1 MSVPGAS
8 PIVVLTERRH
18 PERTR
23 LGRDLFALAQRL
35 DDALIVL
42 QPPAPTYANPAAHR
56 LLQELQGRPADER
69 CGERLLELLSLR
81 PDDGGASN
89 RYSTIA
95 VTTAAG
101 ERCTFHV
108 TEIPLRDP
116 DTGDARSRCFL
127 LRDVTV
133 MQQREEELQRRHT
146 ELQQAYL
153 HLAGAQEQLLQS
165 EKMASIGQLAAGVAH
180 EINNPIGYVNSNLAT
195 LQDYLRNLLTLLH
208 AYERAV
214 PPGSDAE
221 AATEIAD
228 LRARFDLDFMLRD
241 LPELVAESREG
252 IERVT
257 KIVQDLK
264 DFSRAGRGDA
274 WVMADLH
281 KGLDSTLNIVWNE
294 LKYKVKLEKRYGDL
308 PPIECLP
315 SELNQVFMN
324 ILVNAGQAIPERGH
338 IAIATGCE
346 GDEVWVTVSDD
357 GEGIPEN
364 VLPRIFDPFFTTKP
378 VGRGS
383 GLGLSISYG
392 IVAKHHGRI
401 EVDSVPG
408 RGTTFRV
415 VLPVRQPQR
424 EAAVG

>member
-1 MSVPGAS
+1 MAVQ
-8 PIVVLTERRH
+8 TERRTS
-18 PERTR
+18 EQAR

-35 DDALIVL
+35 DDALVVL
-42 QPPAPTYANPAAHR
+42 QPPAPTYANPAAQR
-56 LLQELQGRPADER
+56 LLERLEGPATDER
-69 CGERLLELLSLR
+69 CGERLLALMPFRLG
-81 PDDGGASN
+81 DGEHVN
-89 RYSTIA
+89 RHAT
-95 VTTAAG
+95 VHLTTAAG
-101 ERCTFHV
+101 ERCILQV
-108 TEIPLRDP
+108 TEVPL
-116 DTGDARSRCFL
+116 GDGVPGARQSRCLL

-133 MQQREEELQRRHT
+133 MQQREEELQRRHA

-153 HLAGAQEQLLQS
+153 RLAGAQEQLLQS

-208 AYERAV
+208 AYERVV
-214 PPGSDAE
+214 PPGSAIE
-221 AATEIAD
+221 AATEIAE
-228 LRARFDLDFMLRD
+228 LRERFDLDFMLRD

-264 DFSRAGRGDA
+264 DFSRAGRGES

-294 LKYKVKLEKRYGDL
+294 LKYKVRLEKSYGEL
-308 PPIECLP
+308 PAVECLP

-338 IAIATGCE
+338 ITIATGHD
-346 GDEVWVTVSDD
+346 GGEVWVSIRDD
-357 GEGIPEN
+357 GEGIPEA

-401 EVDSVPG
+401 EVDSAAG

-415 VLPVRQPQR
+415 VLPVRQPR
-424 EAAVG
+424 NEAEAAA

>member
-1 MSVPGAS
+1 MSTGTAS
-8 PIVVLTERRH
+8 PIVVLTERRN
-18 PERTR
+18 PARSR
-23 LGRDLFALAQRL
+23 LGRDLYALAQRL

-56 LLQELQGRPADER
+56 LLELLEGQPSGER
-69 CGERLLELLSLR
+69 CGERLMALLPLR
-81 PDDGGASN
+81 LDNGEPSN
-89 RYSTIA
+89 RHAT
-95 VTTAAG
+95 VTLTSAAG
-101 ERCTFHV
+101 ERCTLQV
-108 TEIPLRDP
+108 TEIPLGEDE
-116 DTGDARSRCFL
+116 DGGRSRCLL

-133 MQQREEELQRRHT
+133 MQQREEELQRRHA

-153 HLAGAQEQLLQS
+153 RLAGAQEQLLQS

-195 LQDYLRNLLTLLH
+195 LQEYLRNLLTLLH
-208 AYERAV
+208 AYERV
-214 PPGSDAE
+214 LPPGSEAE

-264 DFSRAGRGDA
+264 DFSHAGRGES

-294 LKYKVKLEKRYGDL
+294 LKYKVRLEKHYGQL
-308 PPIECLP
+308 PLVECLP

-324 ILVNAGQAIPERGH
+324 ILVNAGQAIAERGH
-338 IAIATGCE
+338 IEIATGHE
-346 GDEVWVTVSDD
+346 GEDVWVSIRDD
-357 GEGIPEN
+357 GEGIPDA

-401 EVDSVPG
+401 EVDSAPG
-408 RGTTFRV
+408 QGTTFRV
-415 VLPVRQPQR
+415 VLPVRQPH
-424 EAAVG
+424 AAGADAR